1 MVTTTTDENGIY
13 EFVSPV
19 LAAILMVSGG
29 KNTLTGESFDDEFEV
44 KTSVSYNVNPAS
56 EMASDLVEEGM
67 SVEEAKDHIVTFV
80 NSDFNNV
87 DGITKE
93 DLFDRPMSEDMKNSD
108 TKASKKAV
116 IFNTLNNIKEML
128 VEAIETDKPTVEN
141 IRRVVRKSIAKG
153 LSEIRHNEG
162 DNVDFSKLV
171 ETTIERI
178 DEEVGLVE
186 LKDSSKKSVLGSEIQ
201 QQTMAFMSIDTE
213 DADIFE
219 VISDV
224 EVQRIRIK
232 EHTDIVKSIVEL
244 DISNVEDEV
253 SKLNEIKAERE
264 KATQEANEKNAAK
277 VLDFKTEAGLL
288 RNRLEYK
295 DELKSI
301 DASITKLSKEIQ
313 ANKNEFSLQTT
324 FDIDME
330 IKSIYSQYF
339 ELKAEVEDGNEN
351 SKLEFDMTPFEAV
364 NSKIEETINDV
375 DKIRNQLG
383 EVELPIREPGDGLA
397 FGGLLGNVIGLHG
410 GGGNGTDFGNRVIKT
425 IGQNYLMNLVTPDGA
440 YGEGGSYTWL
450 PVVDKEAGVTTSNAD
465 VADKSVDVIMDA
477 INSIPNRELAAP
489 ALESDD
495 ALDRV
500 DLLAPDNSITL
511 LGYSDGAAMI
521 IAFLGRAIQRGLD
534 ISRIKRVVF
543 IKGYAEG
550 ERHQGLDFSEAE
562 FVPFEGIDSYFV
574 AGQQDVAFYQST
586 LDAMSYF
593 NEPGLVVNKDGGHEF
608 ELADAQMWLS
618 ERVTQPALPEIK
630 EPIVGGGEIGGE
642 PIDGPILVAIPAE
655 LIGLGPTDRW
665 AKPGAIAKEG
675 YYPLFKAAAGA
686 LQHAPEYHEHSFGSG
701 KDQVTYYM
709 PEGLNMEP
717 GPTKNGWHGD
727 FPMEDWVGIPLVF
740 LPEPE
745 FPGEPEGELPG
756 VKEPIIEEPVVVTY
770 KTGEGM
776 VKFKKWMDYLLGKY
790 ALPQSFSLPTNESE
804 FDSRYSEMKSA
815 AEQLFEEAKLV
826 DAEKWEMRVAQNYV
840 YSWVKTNRFGGQHPN
855 SSSEYRLFDL
865 QNQIF
870 TRAFESIDMF
880 KPSGNVETLPN
891 LQLKLL

>member
-19 LAAILMVSGG
+19 IATILMVSGG

-80 NSDFNNV
+80 NSDFSNV

-128 VEAIETDKPTVEN
+128 VEAVETDKPTVEN

-313 ANKNEFSLQTT
+313 ATKNEISLQTT
-324 FDIDME
+324 FDLDMA
-330 IKSIYSQYF
+330 IKTIYSQYF

-351 SKLEFDMTPFEAV
+351 SKLEFDMT
-364 NSKIEETINDV
+364 D
-375 DKIRNQLG
+375 
-383 EVELPIREPGDGLA
+383 
-397 FGGLLGNVIGLHG
+397 
-410 GGGNGTDFGNRVIKT
+410 DF
-425 IGQNYLMNLVTPDGA
+425 
-440 YGEGGSYTWL
+440 
-450 PVVDKEAGVTTSNAD
+450 
-465 VADKSVDVIMDA
+465 
-477 INSIPNRELAAP
+477 
-489 ALESDD
+489 
-495 ALDRV
+495 
-500 DLLAPDNSITL
+500 
-511 LGYSDGAAMI
+511 
-521 IAFLGRAIQRGLD
+521 
-534 ISRIKRVVF
+534 
-543 IKGYAEG
+543 
-550 ERHQGLDFSEAE
+550 
-562 FVPFEGIDSYFV
+562 
-574 AGQQDVAFYQST
+574 
-586 LDAMSYF
+586 
-593 NEPGLVVNKDGGHEF
+593 
-608 ELADAQMWLS
+608 
-618 ERVTQPALPEIK
+618 
-630 EPIVGGGEIGGE
+630 
-642 PIDGPILVAIPAE
+642 
-655 LIGLGPTDRW
+655 
-665 AKPGAIAKEG
+665 
-675 YYPLFKAAAGA
+675 
-686 LQHAPEYHEHSFGSG
+686 
-701 KDQVTYYM
+701 
-709 PEGLNMEP
+709 
-717 GPTKNGWHGD
+717 
-727 FPMEDWVGIPLVF
+727 
-740 LPEPE
+740 
-745 FPGEPEGELPG
+745 
-756 VKEPIIEEPVVVTY
+756 
-770 KTGEGM
+770 
-776 VKFKKWMDYLLGKY
+776 
-790 ALPQSFSLPTNESE
+790 
-804 FDSRYSEMKSA
+804 
-815 AEQLFEEAKLV
+815 
-826 DAEKWEMRVAQNYV
+826 
-840 YSWVKTNRFGGQHPN
+840 
-855 SSSEYRLFDL
+855 
-865 QNQIF
+865 
-870 TRAFESIDMF
+870 
-880 KPSGNVETLPN
+880 
-891 LQLKLL
+891 